1 MKRIIYSIYT
11 NTVNNHSSVNDFKK
25 SQFEKK
31 QLTKQFA
38 DRLNQIKE
46 INYNRKKGDKVYKQ
60 KLGMN
65 EIVNANTK
73 LGKRKLNEDLL
84 FLLTDKGGA
93 GYFKPDNPLN
103 KKTMEM
109 IRNKKLPRELI
120 NKLNYIKSKFE
131 GARLRDE

>member
-1 MKRIIYSIYT
+1 MELLKAYT
-11 NTVNNHSSVNDFKK
+11 N

-31 QLTKQFA
+31 ELTKQFA

-46 INYNRKKGDKVYKQ
+46 INYYRKKGNKVYKQ
-60 KLGMN
+60 KFGMN

-93 GYFKPDNPLN
+93 GYFQPDNPIN
-103 KKTMEM
+103 KKAREI
-109 IRNKKLPRELI
+109 IRDKKLPPELM

-131 GARLRDE
+131 GAKLRDE